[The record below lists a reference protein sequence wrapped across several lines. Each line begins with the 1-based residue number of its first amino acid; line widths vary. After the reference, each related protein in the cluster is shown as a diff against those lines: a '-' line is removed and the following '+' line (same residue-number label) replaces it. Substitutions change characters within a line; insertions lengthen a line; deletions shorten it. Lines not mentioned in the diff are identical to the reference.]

1 MLFMTRIIAGIAGS
15 LKLASPA
22 KTTRPTSDRI
32 RESIF
37 SRLEARDELQNANV
51 LDLYA
56 GTGALALEAAS
67 RGAKAVRL
75 VERDGKA
82 AAVCVTNLKLVTK
95 ALEKES
101 EELDGKVINK
111 SVHSF
116 LESAAELDFDLV
128 FIDPPYEIGNDEIVN
143 NLTELQKHLAKE
155 ATVVVERSSRDKQPE
170 FPSEYSLDDTK
181 SYGDTV
187 IYWLSL

>member
-1 MLFMTRIIAGIAGS
+1 MTRIIAGIAGS

-37 SRLEARDELQNANV
+37 SRLEARDELENSNV

-82 AAVCVTNLKLVTK
+82 AAVCVTNLKLITK
-95 ALEKES
+95 ALEKDEIS
-101 EELDGKVINK
+101 LEGKVVNK
-111 SVHSF
+111 SVHAF
-116 LESAAELDFDLV
+116 LETSTDLKFDLV
-128 FIDPPYEIGNDEIVN
+128 FIDPPYEISNDEITT
-143 NLTELQKHLAKE
+143 NLNDLQKHLNDN
-155 ATVVVERSSRDKQPE
+155 ATVVVERSSRDSQPT
-170 FPSEYSLDDTK
+170 FPVAYKLDDTK

-187 IYWLSL
+187 VYWLSL

>member
-1 MLFMTRIIAGIAGS
+1 MLIMTRIIAGVAGS

-37 SRLEARDELQNANV
+37 SRLEARDLIEGARV
-51 LDLYA
+51 VDLYA

-67 RGAKAVRL
+67 RGAKLAWM

-82 AAVCVTNLKLVTK
+82 AAVCVTNLKLVSK
-95 ALEKES
+95 ALLK
-101 EELDGKVINK
+101 EELEFDGRVINK
-111 SVHSF
+111 SVATF
-116 LESAAELDFDLV
+116 LAAPGVGDLDLV
-128 FIDPPYEIGNDEIVN
+128 FIDPPYEVGNDEVVE
-143 NLTELQKHLAKE
+143 NLQALKPLLKN
-155 ATVVVERSSRDKQPE
+155 ATVVVERSSRTDEPLWPE
-170 FPSEYSLDDTK
+170 GFNLEDTK

-187 IYWLSL
+187 TYWLSA

>member
-1 MLFMTRIIAGIAGS
+1 MLIMTRIIAGLAGS

-37 SRLEARDELQNANV
+37 SRLEARDLLDGARV

-56 GTGALALEAAS
+56 GTGALALESAS
-67 RGAKAVRL
+67 RGATLAWM

-82 AAVCVTNLKLVTK
+82 AAVCVANLKSVSK
-95 ALEKES
+95 ALAQEEI
-101 EELDGKVINK
+101 ELDGKVINK
-111 SVHSF
+111 SVSAF
-116 LESAAELDFDLV
+116 LSAPGVQEIDLV
-128 FIDPPYEIGNDEIVN
+128 FIDPPYEVSNEEVTE
-143 NLTELQKHLAKE
+143 NLEALLPILKN
-155 ATVVVERSSRDKQPE
+155 ATVVVERSSRTGEPGWPDG
-170 FPSEYSLDDTK
+170 YTLDDTK

-187 IYWLSL
+187 IYWLSI

>member
-1 MLFMTRIIAGIAGS
+1 MLSMTRIIAGVAGS
-15 LKLASPA
+15 LKLTSPA

-37 SRLEARDELQNANV
+37 SKLEARDLVSGATV

-67 RGAKAVRL
+67 RGAKLAWM

-82 AAVCVTNLKLVTK
+82 AAVCVANLKIVSK
-95 ALEKES
+95 ALLKE
-101 EELDGKVINK
+101 EIGFDGKVVNK
-111 SVHSF
+111 SVAGF
-116 LESAAELDFDLV
+116 LSSPGIDEVSLV
-128 FIDPPYEIGNDEIVN
+128 FIDPPYEIGNDEIQED
-143 NLTELQKHLAKE
+143 LEKLQPILKN
-155 ATVVVERSSRDKQPE
+155 ATVVVERSSRTEAPVWPKG
-170 FPSEYSLDDTK
+170 YSLEDTK

-187 IYWLSL
+187 VYWLSA

>member
-1 MLFMTRIIAGIAGS
+1 MTRIIAGLAGS

-37 SRLEARDELQNANV
+37 SRLEARDLLEGARV

-67 RGAKAVRL
+67 RGAAL
-75 VERDGKA
+75 AWMVERDGKA
-82 AAVCVTNLKLVTK
+82 AAVCVTNLKSVTK
-95 ALEKES
+95 ALLKDEVEF
-101 EELDGKVINK
+101 DGKVINK
-111 SVHSF
+111 SVSAF
-116 LESAAELDFDLV
+116 LATPGVSDLDLV
-128 FIDPPYEIGNDEIVN
+128 FIDPPYEVGNAEVVE
-143 NLTELQKHLAKE
+143 NLDALKPLLKD
-155 ATVVVERSSRDKQPE
+155 ATIVVERSSRTDA
-170 FPSEYSLDDTK
+170 PSWPSGYTLEDTK

-187 IYWLSL
+187 TYWLSA

>member
-1 MLFMTRIIAGIAGS
+1 MLSMTRIIAGVAGS
-15 LKLASPA
+15 LKLTSPA

-37 SRLEARDELQNANV
+37 SKLEARDLLEGATV

-67 RGAKAVRL
+67 RGAKLAWM

-82 AAVCVTNLKLVTK
+82 AAVCVANLKIVSK
-95 ALEKES
+95 ALLKE
-101 EELDGKVINK
+101 EIGFEGRVVNK
-111 SVHSF
+111 SVSAF
-116 LESAAELDFDLV
+116 LNAPGIEKVNLV
-128 FIDPPYEIGNDEIVN
+128 FIDPPYEISNEEIQED
-143 NLTELQKHLAKE
+143 LEKLKTLLDKS
-155 ATVVVERSSRDKQPE
+155 TVVVERSSRTDAPTWPNGYTLE
-170 FPSEYSLDDTK
+170 DTK

-187 IYWLSL
+187 VYWLSA

>member
-1 MLFMTRIIAGIAGS
+1 MTRIIAGIAGS

-37 SRLEARDELQNANV
+37 SRLESRGELEGAQV

-56 GTGALALEAAS
+56 GTGALALESAS
-67 RGAKAVRL
+67 RGASSVRL

-82 AAVCVTNLKLVTK
+82 AAVCVTNLKLVSK
-95 ALEKES
+95 ALEKE
-101 EELDGKVINK
+101 ELKLDGRVINK
-111 SVHSF
+111 SVHAY
-116 LESAAELDFDLV
+116 LESAPELKFDLV
-128 FIDPPYEIGNDEIVN
+128 FIDPPYEIGNDEILA
-143 NLTELQKHLAKE
+143 NLTELQKHLNENAS
-155 ATVVVERSSRDKQPE
+155 VVVERSSRDAKPE
-170 FPSEYSLDDTK
+170 FPSGYTLDDTK

-187 IYWLSL
+187 IYWLSA

>member
-37 SRLEARDELQNANV
+37 SRLEARDELQNASV

-95 ALEKES
+95 ALEKE
-101 EELDGKVINK
+101 EQELDGKVINK

-116 LESAAELDFDLV
+116 LESYAEIDFDLV

-143 NLTELQKHLAKE
+143 NLTELQKHLAKD
-155 ATVVVERSSRDKQPE
+155 ATVVVERSRRDKQPE